1 MTAQLERLIE
11 DSKQL
16 QAYINKVK
24 SKGRKDLVT
33 KLTRKQQFLN
43 RVIAE
48 YKEPLMQ

>member
-11 DSKQL
+11 DSKTL
-16 QAYINKVK
+16 QAYITKVK
-24 SKGRKDLVT
+24 SKGRIDIVH

-48 YKEPLMQ
+48 YNQT